1 MPMKPKNKKQ
11 APSLK
16 LGELKRVKNDGRITS
31 AQKEYWVV
39 HCTLKGESVTLML
52 TKSQLSDLQKRAERN
67 PEDIPP
73 KGKVNFFAK
82 LFGA

>member
-1 MPMKPKNKKQ
+1 
-11 APSLK
+11 
-16 LGELKRVKNDGRITS
+16 
-31 AQKEYWVV
+31 VV

-52 TKSQLSDLQKRAERN
+52 TNAQLSDLQKRAERN